1 MVRRVLQA
9 LLMGLILGWGAG
21 ALEAT
26 PVYAQGC
33 LAPGDIRSAAR
44 AGRVME
50 LSKILGQLGGVPGGQ
65 GGQVLSLPQLCNDGD
80 RLIYQLNVLGKGGKL
95 RRFRIDAQNG
105 NVLGR

>member
-1 MVRRVLQA
+1 LQA
-9 LLMGLILGWGAG
+9 LLMGLVLGWGVG
-21 ALEAT
+21 GLEGSPA
-26 PVYAQGC
+26 YAQGC

-50 LSKILGQLGGVPGGQ
+50 LSKILGQLGGSIAGQ

-80 RLIYQLNVLGKGGKL
+80 RLIYQLNVLGRGGKL